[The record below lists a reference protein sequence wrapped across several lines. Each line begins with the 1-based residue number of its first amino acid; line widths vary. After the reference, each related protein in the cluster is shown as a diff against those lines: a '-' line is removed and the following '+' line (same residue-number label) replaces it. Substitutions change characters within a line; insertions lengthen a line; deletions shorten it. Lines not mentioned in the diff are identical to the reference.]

1 MIKEPLI
8 ECVPNFSEGRDQSVI
23 DAIAQSIES
32 VPGVKILHIDMGYDA
47 NRTVITFVGSPEA
60 SKEAA
65 YRSILTATHNIDMR
79 KHHGAHPRIGA
90 VDVFPFV
97 PLKNVSMQE
106 AIDISVAIGR
116 RIGAELNIPVYLY
129 NQSAKIPYRQNLADV
144 RAGEYEG
151 LRYKLQSPD
160 GKPDFGPEV
169 MNEKSGAMIIGAR
182 NILVAYN
189 INLKS
194 GDIQAA
200 KKIANQIREKNGGLK
215 GVRAIGWY
223 MPEFKCAQVPM
234 NLVDIETTPLHI
246 AFERC
251 RQLAEASGIEIN
263 GSELVGLIPKKCLI
277 DAADHFVPGNQMD
290 EEEKI
295 KSAVEILGL
304 NAVKPFDIEKQIIE
318 EALNRP

>member
-1 MIKEPLI
+1 MALDPLI
-8 ECVPNFSEGRDQSVI
+8 ECIPNFSEGREQSII

-90 VDVFPFV
+90 VDVYPFV
-97 PLKNVSMQE
+97 PLQAVSMQE

-129 NQSAKIPYRQNLADV
+129 NHSAKIPYRQNLADV

-151 LRYKLQSPD
+151 LRAKLQTPE
-160 GKPDFGPEV
+160 GEPDFGPEM

-194 GDIQAA
+194 GDVHDAKNIA
-200 KKIANQIREKNGGLK
+200 KKIREKDGGLR
-215 GVRAIGWY
+215 GIRAIGWY
-223 MPEFKCAQVPM
+223 MSAFKCAQVSM
-234 NLVDIETTPLHI
+234 NLVDLDTTPLHI

-251 RQLAEASGIEIN
+251 RQIAHESGLEIN

-277 DAADHFVPGNQMD
+277 DAANYFVPGNKLN
-290 EEEKI
+290 EVEKI
-295 KSAVEILGL
+295 RAAVDILGL
-304 NAVKPFDIEKQIIE
+304 NAVKSFELEKQIIE
-318 EALNRP
+318 EALNR